1 MSAFLEIISIV
12 FIFLY
17 FIGGFL
23 LSLWWIWIPWLLF
36 ILARDIWIKH
46 VRNKFAQDLEWVL
59 LEVRPPQDVK
69 KTPHAIEQLFAGLH
83 GMLSGPSKKDEL
95 IKGVFQRWFSFEIV
109 GNGGDIR
116 FLVRTLTYFRNLVE
130 SQIYA
135 QYPEAEIIEVD
146 DYINS
151 VPNDIPN
158 EEYNL
163 WGTEMVL
170 LKEDAYPI
178 RTYVEFEKSAVSE
191 EQRIDPIS
199 SLLEV
204 MSKLENKEQIWVQTL
219 IRPVND
225 EWKKQGD
232 KLRDKLIGRKEENKE
247 GEVKKEFIAWK
258 DAFGKVLHELATG
271 ESLEPSDSNDKKEKF
286 SFLWDA
292 TKGEQDIITAIER
305 NTAKIGF
312 ETIIRFVYVS
322 PRDTYS
328 MANVSAVVGCFKQF
342 NTQNLNG
349 FKPNGKISPSLDY
362 ALELKDQREDY
373 RRRRVFKDYRKRDF
387 VQYSDVIKY
396 LNRLSFEK
404 LPIFKWFFDRSNPMV
419 LNIEELATV
428 YHFPSEPVK
437 APLVPRVEAKKGE
450 PPIGLPIK

>member
-12 FIFLY
+12 FLVLY

-23 LSLWWIWIPWLLF
+23 LSLWWIWIPWFLF

-46 VRNKFAQDLEWVL
+46 RRNKFAQNLEWVL
-59 LEVRPPQDVK
+59 LEVKPPQDMK
-69 KTPHAIEQLFAGLH
+69 KTPYSVEQLFAGLH
-83 GMLSGPSKKDEL
+83 GMMSTPNKEDQL

-109 GNGGDIR
+109 GDGGDIH
-116 FLVRTLTYFRNLVE
+116 FLVRTLTYFRDLVE
-130 SQIYA
+130 AQIYA

-151 VPNDIPN
+151 VPDDIPN
-158 EEYNL
+158 EEYNT

-178 RTYVEFEKSAVSE
+178 RTYIEFEKSAVSE

-204 MSKLENKEQIWVQTL
+204 MSKLKDKEKIWVQTL

-232 KLRDKLIGRKEENKE
+232 KLRDKLVGRKEEKKE
-247 GEVKKEFIAWK
+247 GEIKKEFIAWK
-258 DAFGKVLHELATG
+258 DTSKKVLHEMATG
-271 ESLEPSDSNDKKEKF
+271 ESLELSDSSEKKQETP
-286 SFLWDA
+286 FLWA
-292 TKGEQDIITAIER
+292 TTKGEQDIITAIER
-305 NTAKIGF
+305 NIAKIGF
-312 ETIIRFVYVS
+312 ETIIRFVYIS
-322 PRDTYS
+322 PRDIYT
-328 MANVSAVVGCFKQF
+328 MANVSAVIGCFKQF
-342 NTQNLNG
+342 STQNLNG

-362 ALELKDQREDY
+362 AYELKDQREDY
-373 RRRRVFKDYRKRDF
+373 RRRRVFKDYKKRDF
-387 VQYSDVIKY
+387 VQYSEVVEY
-396 LNRLSFEK
+396 LNKLSFEK
-404 LPIFKWFFDRSNPMV
+404 LPIFNWFFTRSNPMV
-419 LNIEELATV
+419 LNIEELATI

-450 PPIGLPIK
+450 PPIGLPIQ